1 MRYNIKYNAE
11 NDELSRNG
19 IKNTVYIL
27 SKKSLATTTTTFF
40 LILIC
45 FSSHIASINIMDI
58 TWLINTKDI

>member
-1 MRYNIKYNAE
+1 MRYNIKYNTE
-11 NDELSRNG
+11 NDELSRNS

-27 SKKSLATTTTTFF
+27 SKTSLATTTTTFF

-45 FSSHIASINIMDI
+45 FSSHIASINSMDI

>member
-27 SKKSLATTTTTFF
+27 SKKSLATTTFF

>member
-11 NDELSRNG
+11 NDELSRNV

-40 LILIC
+40 ILIC